1 MKLVVTSKLHLTE
14 KSLYSLD
21 SNPAP
26 RDLPKKLALVIK
38 KFSRRT
44 NHAQRFNST
53 TDATAT
59 EENDAAASEE
69 NDDNATEEN
78 NATANEENDDNATE
92 ENDATANEENDDTA
106 NEENDTTVN
115 EENDD
120 NATEENDA
128 TANEENNDNNVII
141 ERSNNEESD
150 AADKAARGR

>member
-1 MKLVVTSKLHLTE
+1 MKLVVTSKLRLTE

-21 SNPAP
+21 SNPAS

-38 KFSRRT
+38 SFSRRT

-59 EENDAAASEE
+59 EENDA
-69 NDDNATEEN
+69 
-78 NATANEENDDNATE
+78 TANE

>member
-1 MKLVVTSKLHLTE
+1 M
-14 KSLYSLD
+14 
-21 SNPAP
+21 
-26 RDLPKKLALVIK
+26 PKKLALVIK

-53 TDATAT
+53 NDATAT
-59 EENDAAASEE
+59 EENDA
-69 NDDNATEEN
+69 
-78 NATANEENDDNATE
+78 TA
-92 ENDATANEENDDTA
+92 
-106 NEENDTTVN
+106 N

>member
-1 MKLVVTSKLHLTE
+1 M
-14 KSLYSLD
+14 
-21 SNPAP
+21 
-26 RDLPKKLALVIK
+26 ALVIK
-38 KFSRRT
+38 SFSRRT

-59 EENDAAASEE
+59 
-69 NDDNATEEN
+69 
-78 NATANEENDDNATE
+78 EENDDNATE

>member
-1 MKLVVTSKLHLTE
+1 M
-14 KSLYSLD
+14 
-21 SNPAP
+21 
-26 RDLPKKLALVIK
+26 PKKLALVIK
-38 KFSRRT
+38 SFSRRT

-59 EENDAAASEE
+59 EENDA
-69 NDDNATEEN
+69 
-78 NATANEENDDNATE
+78 
-92 ENDATANEENDDTA
+92 TANEENDDTD

-115 EENDD
+115 EENDN

>member
-1 MKLVVTSKLHLTE
+1 MKLVVTSKLRLTE

-21 SNPAP
+21 SNPAS

-38 KFSRRT
+38 SFSRRT

-53 TDATAT
+53 NDATAT
-59 EENDAAASEE
+59 EENDATAYEE
-69 NDDNATEEN
+69 NDATANEEN
-78 NATANEENDDNATE
+78 NATANEEND
-92 ENDATANEENDDTA
+92 ATANEEIDDTA
-106 NEENDTTVN
+106 SEEIDTTVN